1 MIFWDLERLI
11 LSTCKVDKVD
21 NVLQNSSGELGC
33 LSMTCPLHYWTGC
46 TSSSSPFSRRLQCSQ
61 GGDLNGAPA
70 SSCTTTINRS
80 RRLTPK
86 RNTRTLDSTA
96 PCAEGDGDSDA
107 AVAGDDDPIVKMT
120 QILASINTLGL
131 EMNKQVNFKKL
142 LSRSAISR
150 RDIQTRLM
158 HKPRSA

>member
-1 MIFWDLERLI
+1 M
-11 LSTCKVDKVD
+11 
-21 NVLQNSSGELGC
+21 LQDSGKLGC
-33 LSMTCPLHYWTGC
+33 LSMTCPLHYPTGC

-80 RRLTPK
+80 RRLAPK
-86 RNTRTLDSTA
+86 GNTRTLVDSTA

-107 AVAGDDDPIVKMT
+107 AVAGDDEPIVKMT

-150 RDIQTRLM
+150 KNIQMRLM
-158 HKPRSA
+158 HKPKSA

>member
-1 MIFWDLERLI
+1 MPLHDM
-11 LSTCKVDKVD
+11 S
-21 NVLQNSSGELGC
+21 
-33 LSMTCPLHYWTGC
+33 PLHYPTCC

-86 RNTRTLDSTA
+86 RNTRTLVDSTA

-107 AVAGDDDPIVKMT
+107 AVAGDDEPVVTMT

-150 RDIQTRLM
+150 RNIQMRSM
-158 HKPRSA
+158 HKSRSA

>member
-1 MIFWDLERLI
+1 MIFWDLKRLI
-11 LSTCKVDKVD
+11 LSTGKVD
-21 NVLQNSSGELGC
+21 NVLQDSGELGC
-33 LSMTCPLHYWTGC
+33 LSMTCPLHYSTGC
-46 TSSSSPFSRRLQCSQ
+46 TSSSSPFSCRLQCSQ
-61 GGDLNGAPA
+61 GGDLNGGAPA

-86 RNTRTLDSTA
+86 GNTRTLDSTA
-96 PCAEGDGDSDA
+96 PSAEGDGDSDT
-107 AVAGDDDPIVKMT
+107 AVPGDDEPIVKMT

-150 RDIQTRLM
+150 RNIQMRLM